1 MSAVDDYLK
10 AIENAAIETCA
21 AWSDDCVL
29 DATLPNRRLRKS
41 GVAAVKNQFAE
52 WYAYRSTVFGV
63 RRWQVPEGE
72 IIEYTHRLEGP
83 DGPREAHHVHV
94 LELVDGRIVRDT
106 MFCGG
111 LLSDAQ
117 LAEMAVAD
125 A

>member
-10 AIENAAIETCA
+10 AIENAAIETCD

-52 WYAYRSTVFGV
+52 WYAYPNTVFGV

-72 IIEYTHRLEGP
+72 IIEYTHRFVGP
-83 DGPREAHHVHV
+83 DGPREAHHAHV
-94 LELVDGRIVRDT
+94 MELLDGRIVRDT

-117 LAEMAVAD
+117 LAEMAAAD